1 MKRLRKIERFGMT
14 MGMAFVLSV
23 MPFCGVEAKKVTI
36 DNDGKPMDNPYGKIE
51 DIPPSYEADGLDY
64 YDCYVPY
71 GLTIEDIGGY
81 CTSSYHDGVYVYGPM
96 SDADKKRYAGDKVN
110 LFNDS
115 QTVASGTAVFDRY
128 DSTGSIFKS
137 KSDGFEVYAMAV
149 QKFFFPDSI
158 IGETDNGGHK
168 WQQWDS
174 TNRGTLIDVVL
185 NDGTVIHFT
194 LGDCNAEPHTNGW
207 DSATSG
213 SYTEVQSSELHYDQ
227 YRYLFSNVS
236 SNCIELYGK
245 RGSSDEISS
254 PDAFM
259 SKYGLKMDG
268 SGKHIAYYRVYN
280 KKIGD
285 AGVKRTSKAGKEAS
299 YSLGDVSITGR
310 SDDEDNTV
318 ALNDAKE
325 SDLKGMPKE
334 SKLLDD
340 ASIPSLP
347 DSSSLSGDE
356 KETVGLLKEN
366 LEEDSLSVQLI
377 RYLRIAVV
385 FLGLVMLLG
394 IVLLNVAY
402 LFDSA
407 NIFFDFSLLGAL
419 TLGYL
424 YMSRSDGNV
433 TQRRMVKI
441 SITLLVVGTLL
452 VSGGVYAWVFYLT
465 RKTMDF
471 ISWCGRVISYFKR
484 AI

>member
-1 MKRLRKIERFGMT
+1 MKRLRKIGRFGMT
-14 MGMAFVLSV
+14 VGMALVLSV
-23 MPFCGVEAKKVTI
+23 IPFCGVEAKKVTI

-51 DIPPSYEADGLDY
+51 DIPPSYEADDLDY

-81 CTSSYHDGVYVYGPM
+81 CTSTYTDCGYSYGPM
-96 SDADKKRYAGDKVN
+96 TDDCKKLYAGDKVN
-110 LFNDS
+110 QYN
-115 QTVASGTAVFDRY
+115 ASKDLEVKGRAVFDRY
-128 DSTGSIFKS
+128 DDSGTIFKS
-137 KSDGFEVYAMAV
+137 KGTNSYETYAMAI
-149 QKFFFPDSI
+149 QKFFFPDNIVS
-158 IGETDNGGHK
+158 EDGGNK
-168 WQQWDS
+168 WQQWGI
-174 TNRGTLIDVVL
+174 TNRGLLVDVIL
-185 NDGTVIHFT
+185 TDGTVIHFT
-194 LGDCNAEPHTNGW
+194 IGSCNAEPHTNGW

-213 SYTEVQSSELHYDQ
+213 SYTEVQSSELQYDQ
-227 YRYLFSNVS
+227 YKYLFSNVS
-236 SNCIELYGK
+236 SNCIELYGTD
-245 RGSSDEISS
+245 GAAT
-254 PDAFM
+254 AFM
-259 SKYGLKMDG
+259 NKYGMKFDG
-268 SGKHIAYYRVYN
+268 SGNHIAYYRVYN
-280 KKIGD
+280 KRID
-285 AGVKRTSKAGKEAS
+285 DTDVKRTSSAGKEVS

-310 SDDEDNTV
+310 SDDKDNTV
-318 ALNDAKE
+318 SLNDAKE

-356 KETVGLLKEN
+356 KETIGLLKEN

-385 FLGLVMLLG
+385 FLGLVMLLN

-402 LFDSA
+402 LFDCA

-433 TQRRMVKI
+433 TPRRMVKI

-471 ISWCGRVISYFKR
+471 IGWFGRVISYFKR
-484 AI
+484 SI

>member
-1 MKRLRKIERFGMT
+1 MKRLRKIWRFGMT
-14 MGMAFVLSV
+14 VGMALVLSV

-36 DNDGKPMDNPYGKIE
+36 DNNGKPMDNPYGKIE

-81 CTSSYHDGVYVYGPM
+81 CTSTYYDGSNPYGPM
-96 SDADKKRYAGDKVN
+96 SDADRKRYAGDKVN
-110 LFNDS
+110 QFDPAT
-115 QTVASGTAVFDRY
+115 TVASGTAIFDR
-128 DSTGSIFKS
+128 DDGSGFIFKS
-137 KSDGFEVYAMAV
+137 GSSQYEVYAMAV

-158 IGETDNGGHK
+158 VKSEQGK
-168 WQQWDS
+168 WQTWDS
-174 TNRGTLIDVVL
+174 TNRGTLIDVIL
-185 NDGTVIHFT
+185 TDGTVIHFT

-213 SYTEVQSSELHYDQ
+213 SYTDVKSSELHYDQ

-236 SNCIELYGK
+236 SNCIELYGQNTA
-245 RGSSDEISS
+245 
-254 PDAFM
+254 PDNFM
-259 SKYGLKMDG
+259 AKYGLKMDG

-310 SDDEDNTV
+310 SDDESNTV
-318 ALNDAKE
+318 ELNDSKE

-356 KETVGLLKEN
+356 KETIGLLKEN

-385 FLGLVMLLG
+385 FLGLVMLLN

-402 LFDSA
+402 LFDCV
-407 NIFFDFSLLGAL
+407 NILFDFSLLGAL
-419 TLGYL
+419 TLGHL

-433 TQRRMVKI
+433 TPRRMIKI

-471 ISWCGRVISYFKR
+471 IGWFGRVISYFKR
-484 AI
+484 SI